1 MDLVR
6 KAYRRAVKIPLEN
19 VQKLWENLEEFENK
33 LNKITAKKFMNDLS
47 PSFVQARQVL
57 RELTTH
63 INGLYPP
70 GGGYVPGQTPEMYL
84 PSLPTFSQ
92 EERGLIGRSKA
103 YIKFEEGNPLVLEDD
118 DKATY
123 ITRVQ
128 SVYRKAVI
136 RMRYHP
142 EFWFVHRSISPDVAD
157 DGITRF
163 MPYVWTAS
171 VGKDDEAL
179 SILKSGMEANPSR

>member
-1 MDLVR
+1 
-6 KAYRRAVKIPLEN
+6 
-19 VQKLWENLEEFENK
+19 
-33 LNKITAKKFMNDLS
+33 
-47 PSFVQARQVL
+47 
-57 RELTTH
+57 
-63 INGLYPP
+63 
-70 GGGYVPGQTPEMYL
+70 MYL

-92 EERGLIGRSKA
+92 EERGLIGRWKA

-142 EFWFVHRSISPDVAD
+142 EFWFVHRSISPTSLMMESP
-157 DGITRF
+157 GSWRMF
-163 MPYVWTAS
+163 GLPAS
-171 VGKDDEAL
+171 ARTMKHCQ
-179 SILKSGMEANPSR
+179 S